1 MRKTVYALML
11 FLVPLSLFG
20 GGINTAEDL
29 VAFAKAVNQFQPTD
43 QWRNEDGVV
52 CLEADID
59 MSKVKKFES
68 ISSFGGV
75 FDGKGHSIKNWKA
88 KSGLFG
94 TLLDGGEIRN
104 LIIDKSCSMKT
115 ANSEEAFAV
124 GFLVN
129 HNRGIIRNCENHGT
143 ISHKSTYTTND
154 VLVGGL
160 VGKNNAVIFNCRNYG
175 NISSNCIST
184 VQKGGVEFMIGGIA
198 GGCIPPKGEM
208 RSGFISCENFG
219 NLKYEGDFPY
229 AFSGGITGYSTGG
242 PIRLCVNRGNIEVSA
257 LRGVQNLNNRTS
269 YVGGICG
276 YSRFEVTSCDNFG
289 TVNSSG
295 GIMGY
300 CSGIVGLPSGF
311 ISVSDCINY
320 ADVVLSNEVPSRLGG
335 IAAICTS
342 DVRFAFCENH
352 GEIKFAGFSPDAPSY
367 IGGIVGEV
375 YTKNGSTRASTLRNC
390 LNTGNVTAGAGGNNY
405 ENDKCIHT
413 GGIIG
418 RSYGLSKAQIQV
430 YGCLNNGTVTS
441 LTGRSNPYVAG
452 MQHTKI
458 WGTYYD
464 SYAKSSTLQ
473 EDGSNIY
480 GKVMT
485 AEGKPVKDVVIS
497 DGFQCVQTG
506 EDGSYSMKSDLNTAR
521 FVSMSLPSGYE
532 IERVNSIPQMF
543 KRIRRYEKAVSA
555 DFVLTQ
561 TGPQEEYTLIMIGDP
576 QNIGFK
582 SSDNGCETFRDVI
595 ISDIEKQKE
604 EGKQL
609 YAINLGDVIYNFTA
623 GYDDFLAMSSEASF
637 PMFNVIGNHD
647 LDKCGFA
654 HPRYTNV
661 SYENYV
667 GPTDY
672 SFNIGDIHYVVLNTV
687 PLFANA
693 LQGSYTAGVS
703 DEGLEWL
710 KNDLS
715 FVPKDKTIVLCSH
728 ILLIDPYRR
737 LGRRLN
743 ETSAIELFEP
753 FEKVYAWGGHTHTN
767 SGGKCNW
774 KGRKIDGVKVA
785 RATGSPRVNAPMS
798 REGIPNGYMFVD
810 VKGGQMEWYYKTAGK
825 GKDHQMRVYSPT
837 VTGDEYVKA
846 IIWNYTPTYW
856 SNPEWYENGVKI
868 GELERVKEHDPAY
881 EELFAATLNHLKGTS
896 RNYALPVNSEYLFRI
911 KPSADVRKG
920 EVRVTDNFGNT
931 FIQEIE
937 W

>member
-1 MRKTVYALML
+1 MRKALFTL
-11 FLVPLSLFG
+11 IFVLVPIFSFG
-20 GGINTAEDL
+20 GGINTVEDFI
-29 VAFAKAVNQFQPTD
+29 AFAKAVNQFQPTD
-43 QWRNEDGVV
+43 QWRDEQGVV

-59 MSKVKKFES
+59 MSKAKKFES

-75 FDGKGHSIKNWKA
+75 FDGKGHTIKNWKA

-94 TLLDGGEIRN
+94 TLLDGGEIKN
-104 LIIDKSCSMKT
+104 LIIDKSCSLK
-115 ANSEEAFAV
+115 ASNSDVEYAV
-124 GFLVN
+124 GFIVN
-129 HNRGIIRNCENHGT
+129 LNKGIISNCENYGSIT
-143 ISHKSTYTTND
+143 HKSSYTAND
-154 VLVGGL
+154 IYVGGI
-160 VGKNNAVIFNCRNYG
+160 VGKNTAVIFNCRNYG

-184 VQKGGVEFMIGGIA
+184 LQKGGVEFMIGGLA
-198 GGCIPPKGEM
+198 GGCAPPKGEM
-208 RSGFISCENFG
+208 RCGFISCENFG
-219 NLKYEGDFPY
+219 DIKYEGDFPY
-229 AFSGGITGYSTGG
+229 AFSGGITGYNTGG
-242 PIRLCVNRGNIEVSA
+242 PIRLCVNRGKVEASA

-269 YVGGICG
+269 YVAGICG

-289 TVNSSG
+289 KVNSSG

-320 ADVVLSNEVPSRLGG
+320 AEVSLSNEVPSRLGG

-342 DVRFAFCENH
+342 DVRFSFCENH
-352 GEIKFAGFSPDAPSY
+352 GEIKFEGFCPDAPSY
-367 IGGIVGEV
+367 IGGVVGEV

-390 LNTGNVTAGAGGNNY
+390 LNTGNIISGAGGNNY

-413 GGIIG
+413 GGIVG
-418 RSYGLSKAQIQV
+418 RSYGLAKAQIQIN
-430 YGCLNNGTVTS
+430 GCLNNGEVRA

-452 MQHTKI
+452 MQYTKI
-458 WGTYYD
+458 FGVYHD
-464 SYAKSSTLQ
+464 SYAKSSTLL
-473 EDGSNIY
+473 EEGSNVY

-485 AEGKPVKDVVIS
+485 ADGKPVKNVVIS
-497 DGFQCVQTG
+497 DGLQCVQTG
-506 EDGSYSMKSDLNTAR
+506 EDGSYSMKSDLSTAR
-521 FVSMSLPSGYE
+521 FVTMSLPSGYE
-532 IERVNSIPQMF
+532 VESVNSIPQVF
-543 KRIRRYEKAVSA
+543 KRIRRYEKAVCA

-561 TGPQEEYTLIMIGDP
+561 TGPQDEYTLIMIGDP
-576 QNIGFK
+576 QNIGYK
-582 SSDNGCETFRDVI
+582 SSDNGCETFRNVI
-595 ISDIEKQKE
+595 ISDIEKLKE
-604 EGKQL
+604 EGKHL

-623 GYDDFLAMSSEASF
+623 GYDDFLTMASEASF
-637 PMFNVIGNHD
+637 PMYNVIGNHD

-703 DEGLEWL
+703 DESLEWL

-715 FVPKDKTIVLCSH
+715 FVSKDKTIVLCSH
-728 ILLIDPYRR
+728 VLLIDPYRR

-753 FEKVYAWGGHTHTN
+753 FERVYAWGGHTHTN

-785 RATGSPRVNAPMS
+785 RATGAPRVNAPMS

-825 GKDHQMRVYSPT
+825 DKDYQMRVYSPT
-837 VTGDEYVKA
+837 VTGDGYVKA
-846 IIWNYTPTYW
+846 TIWNYTPTYW
-856 SNPEWYENGVKI
+856 NNPKWYENGVRI
-868 GELERVKEHDPAY
+868 GELERIKEHDPAY
-881 EELFAATLNHLKGTS
+881 EELFSTTLNHLKGTS
-896 RNYALPVNSEYLFRI
+896 RNYATPVNSDYMFRI
-911 KPSADVRKG
+911 KPSDGVRKG

-931 FIQEIE
+931 YTQTIE